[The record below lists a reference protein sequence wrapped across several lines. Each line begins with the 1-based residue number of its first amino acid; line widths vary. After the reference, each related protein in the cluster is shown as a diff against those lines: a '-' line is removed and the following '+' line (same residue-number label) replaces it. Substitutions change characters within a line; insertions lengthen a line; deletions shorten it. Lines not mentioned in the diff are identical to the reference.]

1 MARDRDVQKLWHA
14 ELAQLGFKKVGNYA
28 HYRLDDQWSSCV
40 RMTTSSNY
48 GAGSSV
54 SVSLGV
60 IWHPFTELA
69 REVAPYV
76 LSPKGTPVFAEP
88 LHEIDPLRSE
98 RLGVEWDIQEDP
110 YGPIDLSAPL
120 TCLVEQGVP
129 HMRKM
134 CSVEYTLDVLRW
146 RGCNPNIGGARWW
159 ASYVLALEVVGLR
172 EEALGWLGEFEVRHA
187 AKELR
192 FQDSDFVDF
201 VVGFRERC
209 GV

>member
-14 ELAQLGFKKVGNYA
+14 ELAQLGFKKVGRYA
-28 HYRLDDQWSSCV
+28 QYFFDEEWSGFV
-40 RMTTSSNY
+40 GLTTSSNY

-54 SVSLGV
+54 DVTIGV
-60 IWHPFTELA
+60 VWHPFTELA
-69 REVAPYV
+69 REVAPFLVKY
-76 LSPKGTPVFAEP
+76 KGEPVFGEA
-88 LHEIDPLRSE
+88 LFEIDPLRSE
-98 RLGVEWDIQEDP
+98 RLGVEWDIQEGP
-110 YGPIDLSAPL
+110 HEPIDLSAPV

-146 RGCNPNIGGARWW
+146 RGCNPNIGGAQWW
-159 ASYVLALEVVGLR
+159 ASYVLALELAGLR
-172 EEALGWLGEFEVRHA
+172 EDALGWLGEFEVRHA

-192 FQDSDFVDF
+192 FQRPYFVDF